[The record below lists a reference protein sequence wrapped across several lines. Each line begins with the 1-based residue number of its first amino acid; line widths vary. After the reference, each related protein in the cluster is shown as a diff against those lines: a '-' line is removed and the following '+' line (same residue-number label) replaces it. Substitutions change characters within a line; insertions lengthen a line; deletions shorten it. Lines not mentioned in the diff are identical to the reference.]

1 MAYQVA
7 WSRSALEDVEA
18 IATYISR
25 DSTSYAGAVVRKI
38 ISSTRSLESFP
49 FAGRIVP
56 EFDEKNIREVF
67 AYSYRIVYRVESRTV
82 TIAAVIHGKR
92 MFASSLQPEVLE

>member
-7 WSRSALEDVEA
+7 WSRIALEDVEA

-38 ISSTRSLESFP
+38 INSTRILESFP
-49 FAGRIVP
+49 FAVRIVH
-56 EFDEKNIREVF
+56 EYDEKNIRDVLT
-67 AYSYRIVYRVESRTV
+67 YSYRIVYRVEGRTV

>member
-25 DSTSYAGAVVRKI
+25 DSPSYAGAVVRKI
-38 ISSTRSLESFP
+38 LNSTRSLESFP
-49 FAGRIVP
+49 FSGRIVP
-56 EFDEKNIREVF
+56 EFDEKNIREVL
-67 AYSYRIVYRVESRTV
+67 AYSYRIVYRVEGRTV

-92 MFASSLQPEVLE
+92 MAASSLQPEVLE